1 MKSETGITTVM
12 PEAISVRV
20 EGDKIRC
27 VDIIG
32 RETTVDSAR
41 ISEIDLLR
49 HRIIL
54 ERF

>member
-12 PEAISVRV
+12 SEAISIRV
-20 EGDKIRC
+20 EGGTVRC

-32 RETTVDSAR
+32 REATVDGAR

-49 HRIIL
+49 HRILL
-54 ERF
+54 ERH